1 MMFFAI
7 EFSTFS
13 LLLLIQSLS
22 SVKSILSEGLF
33 FSSKYSWNIIWRFYK
48 SQKMLLKA

>member
-1 MMFFAI
+1 MYNYDHDVKYILMMLLAI

-22 SVKSILSEGLF
+22 SMKSILSEDLF
-33 FSSKYSWNIIWRFYK
+33 FSSK
-48 SQKMLLKA
+48 